1 MGGTL
6 KNRAGG
12 AESSDEDV
20 IIPVD
25 QDQTPAPGYVKL
37 TFEKGD
43 CEGLI
48 GNAVFHVRKGVE
60 VQPDPPTAIPHDGY
74 EFYGWSRQVRG
85 VYNEDTVIFA
95 MNSTMNYYRRVLFFA
110 GDPPNIYP
118 VGVATMERN
127 QWLRYVPRAPYKPG
141 FKFIGWAKKKAD
153 GSYDKTKLYTKSAL
167 KNNYLVSESTDFL
180 AVYDKK
186 ESGKVAVTFDNE
198 GIVLTQIGR
207 ASCRERV

>member
-1 MGGTL
+1 MLFDLPAGIAKKQECSTVKEQAPATLKNRMGGTL

-12 AESSDEDV
+12 AESSDENV

-95 MNSTMNYYRRVLFFA
+95 MNGPMNYYRRVLFFA

-141 FKFIGWAKKKAD
+141 FKFIGWAKKKTNS
-153 GSYDKTKLYTKSAL
+153 SYDKTKLYT
-167 KNNYLVSESTDFL
+167 
-180 AVYDKK
+180 
-186 ESGKVAVTFDNE
+186 
-198 GIVLTQIGR
+198 
-207 ASCRERV
+207 ERIN